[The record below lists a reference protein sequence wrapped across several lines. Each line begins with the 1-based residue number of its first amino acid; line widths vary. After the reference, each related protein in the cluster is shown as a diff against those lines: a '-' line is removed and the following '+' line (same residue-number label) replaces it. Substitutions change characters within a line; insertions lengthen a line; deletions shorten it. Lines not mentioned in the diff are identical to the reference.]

1 MAHHTVKSEYRK
13 LVRRLNRFPLG
24 APPSALLFDILRML
38 FTEQEAGLVA
48 LLPLRPFDSQQ
59 AARIWKMPLLQTEQM
74 LEKLAER
81 MLLVDILQN
90 GKTFYVLPPPMAGFF
105 EFSLM
110 RVRGDLDQQLLSE
123 LFYQY
128 LNVEDDFI
136 RDLFTGRDIQLGRI
150 FVQEGALPADPTL
163 EVLDYER
170 ASQII
175 QGASHLAVGLCY
187 CRHKM
192 QHVGRACQAP
202 LEICLT
208 CNTAAAALVRHG
220 HARAIDAAEGLD
232 LLQQA
237 RDLNLVQF
245 GENAREGVNF
255 ICNCCKCCCEALLAA
270 RRFGML
276 QPVHTTNFFPRVKTD
291 RCLGCGACQRVCPVD
306 AIALTSP
313 KEKGAATNSVHIN
326 DTLCLGCGLCAKIC
340 PSEAMYLVRR
350 PQKTITPLN
359 STHRTILMALEK
371 GKLQELIFDNQ
382 VLFSHRA
389 LAALLGVVLR
399 LPPVKQTLVRNQL
412 CSRYIER
419 LSQQLNP

>member
-1 MAHHTVKSEYRK
+1 MAHHTAKSEYRK

-24 APPSALLFDILRML
+24 APPSALLFDILKLL

-48 LLPLRPFDSQQ
+48 LLPLRPFDAQQ
-59 AARIWKMPLLQTEQM
+59 AARIWKLPLSQAEQM
-74 LEKLAER
+74 LEKLAGR
-81 MLLVDILQN
+81 MLLVDIPQN

-110 RVRGDLDQQLLSE
+110 RVRGDIDQQLLSE

-128 LNVEDDFI
+128 LNVEEDFI
-136 RDLFTGRDIQLGRI
+136 RDLFTDREVQLGRI
-150 FVQEGALPADPTL
+150 FVQENALPADPAL

-170 ASQII
+170 ASEVIRS
-175 QGASHLAVGLCY
+175 ASHLAVGLCY

-208 CNTAAAALVRHG
+208 CNTAADALVRHG

-245 GENAREGVNF
+245 GENAREGVSF

-276 QPVHTTNFFPRVKTD
+276 QPVHTTNFLPRISPA
-291 RCLGCGACQRVCPVD
+291 RCRGCGACLRVCPVD
-306 AIALTSP
+306 ALALSSP
-313 KEKGAATNSVHIN
+313 VSKGATANSVHIN
-326 DTLCLGCGLCAKIC
+326 DTLCLGCGLCAKVC
-340 PSEAMYLVRR
+340 PHDAMRLVRR
-350 PQKTITPLN
+350 AQQTITPLN

-371 GKLQELIFDNQ
+371 GRLQELIFDNQ

-389 LAALLGVVLR
+389 LAALLGVALR
-399 LPPVKQTLVRNQL
+399 LPPVKRTLAKNQL
-412 CSRYIER
+412 CSRYFEN
-419 LSQQLNP
+419 LSQRFNF